1 MQLMQNEESLR
12 QHLARVLQWGDAHAR
27 LDDAVR
33 DFPPELRG
41 VRPNGSPHSAWEL
54 LEHLRIALWDIL
66 EFSRDATHASPDFPR
81 GYWPGAAEPPDPAA
95 WDASVAAIRGHLRD
109 FEELVNDPATD
120 LFAPIAHGEGQTILR
135 EVLLAADHNA
145 YHLGQ
150 LMLVR
155 RILEAK

>member
-1 MQLMQNEESLR
+1 MQNEASLR
-12 QHLARVLQWGDAHAR
+12 QQLGRVLHWGDAHVR
-27 LDDAVR
+27 LEDAVK

-41 VRPNGSPHSAWEL
+41 VRPPGSPHSAWEL
-54 LEHLRIALWDIL
+54 LEHLRLALWDIL
-66 EFSRDATHASPDFPR
+66 EFSRDASHVSPDFPD
-81 GYWPGAAEPPDPAA
+81 GYWPRSQEPPDSAS
-95 WDASVAAIRGHLRD
+95 WDASVAAIRAHLRD
-109 FEELVNDPATD
+109 FEELVNDPATE